1 MSDIFEEAE
10 EGLRTEKWTSIAKKS
25 APWVGGGLGLAL
37 LAALGVWGFT
47 HMQSKDAAKASETY
61 AAGLEALQSG
71 DKVKAAKD
79 FDETVKTGADA
90 YEFMALTQLAAIALS
105 DDKPAD
111 ALAKLDEAAKVTGD
125 PLLKDLASLKAAYIA
140 FDEKAIFA
148 DLEKRLM
155 PLTKDG
161 RPYQA
166 LAKEAL
172 AMAKIQNGDLKG
184 ARADLETLAITLGT
198 PDGVKERAQQA
209 VQAIDSGAA
218 DLARKIVA
226 LPKPSDEQLREQVMK
241 LQAMQQAQ
249 MQAQMQAQAAA
260 QGQAPTPQ

>member
-1 MSDIFEEAE
+1 
-10 EGLRTEKWTSIAKKS
+10 
-25 APWVGGGLGLAL
+25 
-37 LAALGVWGFT
+37 
-47 HMQSKDAAKASETY
+47 
-61 AAGLEALQSG
+61 
-71 DKVKAAKD
+71 
-79 FDETVKTGADA
+79 
-90 YEFMALTQLAAIALS
+90 
-105 DDKPAD
+105 
-111 ALAKLDEAAKVTGD
+111 
-125 PLLKDLASLKAAYIA
+125 
-140 FDEKAIFA
+140 
-148 DLEKRLM
+148 
-155 PLTKDG
+155 
-161 RPYQA
+161 
-166 LAKEAL
+166 
-172 AMAKIQNGDLKG
+172 MAKIQNGDLKG

>member
-10 EGLRTEKWTSIAKKS
+10 EGLRTEKWTQIAKKS
-25 APWVGGGLGLAL
+25 APWVGGGLALAL
-37 LAALGVWGFT
+37 VIALGVWGFT
-47 HMQSKDAAKASETY
+47 HTQSKNAAEASEGY

-71 DKVKAAKD
+71 DKAKASQSFEAVVKK
-79 FDETVKTGADA
+79 GSDA
-90 YEFMALTQLAAIALS
+90 YENMALTQLAAISLS
-105 DDKPAD
+105 DDKPAE
-111 ALAKLDEAAKVTGD
+111 ALAKLDQAAAATGD

-140 FDEKAIFA
+140 LDQKTAFA
-148 DLEKRLM
+148 DMEKRLV

-172 AMAKIQNGDLKG
+172 AMAKLQNGDLKG
-184 ARADLETLAITLGT
+184 ARSDLETLAITLGT

-226 LPKPSDEQLREQVMK
+226 MPQPSDEQLREQMMK

-260 QGQAPTPQ
+260 QGQAPAPR